1 MCPPVDLKAQ
11 PHLSV
16 RTDGLITTWY
26 NGRMCALL
34 FLILGIL
41 FSGPVFAENTR
52 YEIVA
57 DYEDEEHEIVGDE
70 RITFF
75 NQSAKP
81 VTALYL
87 FLYPNL
93 YRGKHPDLDVSF
105 YRKAYPVAFNPG
117 GVEIISIQDMA
128 QQTLPFFPVRY
139 ERSII
144 IKVVPEKPVLP
155 QHTFQFSVRFRTKIP
170 EKWGPFSHYK
180 NLTVLQGGWHP
191 YLANFE
197 KGEWRFH
204 DSPQKSDYHIQL
216 RLKKDLLLIGSS
228 PPSVQSIQGDWQTLR
243 MEGKDLALFSLSI
256 ARDLSHYETKIGS
269 IDVSYHALSKN
280 KSYAQQVMR
289 LTEVAL
295 QFYIKRFGS
304 PPPTLLQ
311 LTSAGLYQD
320 LSTPGTKMLFLNNR
334 IFKIFPIL
342 KRFHEASLA
351 YGLYRLLWR
360 EKRPEEVWWVIEGLA
375 KREAEAF
382 MHHRYG
388 KVFNL
393 EEWLRPISFI
403 PVIDQ
408 ILYSPTLPLRQ
419 VYFRESVTP
428 IVSEDVRFFNNP
440 PSENPNIFSK
450 LRVLLGDKMMDRVIL
465 AYLAQEDESAAS
477 FRTVLEKTSVQ
488 DLNWLIDQW
497 LSARL
502 KLDFEIVDIKTE
514 EIDGIHETAIQV
526 RKNGEG
532 IEPLQVRVQRA
543 DGTEMPLIWDG
554 VGKTHRFNLKTRSPI
569 ESVELDPKKLSNDP
583 NRLNNRQPHRWKVL
597 LDQLSL
603 NYDFQTQFLGYN
615 VGLLFQRLYDSK
627 NWVRVTFSQN
637 DSSGLV
643 HLGYS
648 HVLKKN
654 HILSTALTQEKI
666 KEDLEF
672 GQPGAEAGFFSLG
685 YTYLSSQ
692 SPLLT
697 ESLRRLT
704 TTFPSLSVGL
714 TYNQQFTSQ
723 VYDNS
728 LLLKIDLRRIVAFS
742 NYREI
747 GARMF
752 IGQSIG
758 RLFEQSRFYL
768 GGSNAMRGYTP
779 LVFEGQNMSLFSVE
793 YRFPIFYETDINF
806 LSLMHTHTW
815 QGVVFADTGMVDDA
829 HNVFKV
835 DQFKS
840 DVGAGLRF
848 FVDLFGVYPA
858 ILRADLAVPIASPRE
873 DEQKIHYYLNM
884 GQSF

>member
-1 MCPPVDLKAQ
+1 MLGLRELHFFCAL
-11 PHLSV
+11 
-16 RTDGLITTWY
+16 TDGLITIWY
-26 NGRMCALL
+26 NGAMRAIL
-34 FLILGIL
+34 FLILGVL
-41 FSGPVFAENTR
+41 FSGTVFAKNTL

-57 DYEDEEHEIVGDE
+57 DYEDENHEIVGDE

-93 YRGKHPDLDVSF
+93 YRGKHPDLDISF

-117 GVEIISIQDMA
+117 GVDIISIQDMA
-128 QQTLPFFPVRY
+128 QQTLSFFPVRY

-144 IKVVPEKPVLP
+144 IKVVPEKPILP
-155 QHTFQFSVRFRTKIP
+155 QQKFQFSVHFRTKIP
-170 EKWGPFSHYK
+170 EKWGPFSHYAG
-180 NLTVLQGGWHP
+180 LTVLQGGWHP
-191 YLANFE
+191 YLVNFE

-204 DSPQKSDYHIQL
+204 DSPQKSDYDVQL
-216 RLKKDLLLIGSS
+216 RLKKGLLLIASS
-228 PPSVQSIQGDWQTLR
+228 PPSLQGIEGDWQTLR

-256 ARDLSHYETKIGS
+256 ARDFFAYEAKVGT
-269 IDVSYHALSKN
+269 IDVTYHALSKN
-280 KSYAQQVMR
+280 KSYAKQVMS
-289 LTEVAL
+289 LAEAAL
-295 QFYIKRFGS
+295 QFYIKRFGA
-304 PPPTLLQ
+304 PPPILLQ
-311 LTSAGLYQD
+311 LAGAGLYQD
-320 LSTPGTKMLFLNNR
+320 LSRPGTNILFINNR
-334 IFKIFPIL
+334 IFKVFPVL

-360 EKRPEEVWWVIEGLA
+360 EKRPEEVWWVIESLA
-375 KREAEAF
+375 KRDAEAF
-382 MHHRYG
+382 MQNRHG
-388 KVFNL
+388 KVFDL
-393 EEWLRPISFI
+393 EEWLKPIAFI

-408 ILYSPTLPLRQ
+408 ILYSPSLPLRQ

-428 IVSEDVRFFNNP
+428 IVSEDIRFFNNP
-440 PSENPNIFSK
+440 PSESPNIFSK
-450 LRVLLGDKMMDRVIL
+450 LRILLGDKVMDRVISV
-465 AYLAQEDESAAS
+465 YLSQNPKSPLS
-477 FRTVLEKTSVQ
+477 FRAVLEKTSGQ
-488 DLNWLIDQW
+488 DLNWLINQW

-502 KLDFEIVDIKTE
+502 KLDFEIVHIETE
-514 EIDGIHETAIQV
+514 EIEGIYETQIQIK
-526 RKNGEG
+526 KNGEG
-532 IEPLQVRVQRA
+532 IEPLQVRVQRV

-554 VGKTHRFNLKTRSPI
+554 VGETHRFNLKTRSPI
-569 ESVELDPKKLSNDP
+569 KSVELDPEKLTHDP
-583 NRLNNRQPHRWKVL
+583 NRLNNRLPHRWKVL
-597 LDQLSL
+597 LDRFGL
-603 NYDFQTQFLGYN
+603 NYDFQTQFLSYN

-627 NWVRVTFSQN
+627 NWVRLSFAQN
-637 DSSGLV
+637 DSSTFIN
-643 HLGYS
+643 LGYS

-654 HILSTALTQEKI
+654 HIISTGLSQEQI
-666 KEDLEF
+666 KENPEF
-672 GQPGAEAGFFSLG
+672 AQTGAEAGFVSLA
-685 YTYLSSQ
+685 YTYISSR

-697 ESLRRLT
+697 ESLQRLT

-758 RLFEQSRFYL
+758 RLFEESRFYL

-779 LVFEGQNMSLFSVE
+779 LVFEGENMSLFSVE

-806 LSLMHTHTW
+806 MSLMHTHTW
-815 QGVVFADTGMVDDA
+815 QGVLFADTGMVDDA

-835 DQFKS
+835 SQFKS